1 MRKNIEL
8 ISLCK
13 TLGLDFKNSYANGIE
28 GQGLRYGNVMIMC
41 DQDNDG
47 SHIKG
52 LVINFF
58 QYFWP
63 NLLKIDGFLQQ
74 FVTPLVKV
82 KIKSSSSSSFASFS
96 SSSSSTSSST
106 SSTSSLS
113 SLSSDKEKKK
123 DKSIDTDKK
132 NDTMMIKTFFSM
144 PQYDEW
150 RRSLKSD
157 ITDDSNNS
165 NSNSSS
171 SSSND
176 NNNLKMKK
184 LQVKYYKGLG
194 TNTAEEGKTY
204 FKDLNRHKKT
214 FLWGPGDLDA
224 IDLGRRH

>member
-8 ISLCK
+8 VSLCK
-13 TLGLDFKNSYANGIE
+13 ALGLDFKNKYENGIE

-82 KIKSSSSSSFASFS
+82 KIKSSSSS
-96 SSSSSTSSST
+96 
-106 SSTSSLS
+106 LE
-113 SLSSDKEKKK
+113 KESK
-123 DKSIDTDKK
+123 TDKK
-132 NDTMMIKTFFSM
+132 IMKNNIRNDDTMIKTFFSM
-144 PQYDEW
+144 PEYEEW
-150 RRSLKSD
+150 RKTLKLGK
-157 ITDDSNNS
+157 
-165 NSNSSS
+165 
-171 SSSND
+171 
-176 NNNLKMKK
+176 NNNLDSNINMNKF
-184 LQVKYYKGLG
+184 LIKYYKGLG

-204 FKDLNRHKKT
+204 FKDLNKHKKL
-214 FLWGPGDLDA
+214 FNYGPGDFDA
-224 IDLGRRH
+224 IDLGSLYYL